1 MSRVLRC
8 LVGLMILVMPFAT
21 MSDEQRQPLDVA
33 LAAGMGDLIDTDH
46 QKANISSDIQNE
58 MTAPEGGWQRGQVGL
73 FSLGLDREPR
83 WIKASLVNSGQLS
96 REVWIQVARPFVDVV
111 NCSVSK
117 GQRVLAAYRMGD
129 SRAYIDRPIDA
140 QDFLVPIRVEPGDR
154 LDLTCLIQNDG
165 SITANLRSWTPR
177 EYLDDEQARRNLR
190 YAGYGAIVLAMVA
203 AGVVAAISRNKLAML
218 MMADFLPAMLGAAA
232 VDADIFRNVWPDSP
246 QYNWPPYYWIVLGC
260 ITESLILLNAVKWT
274 AGERRAVVLPA
285 VLVAMLGLACA
296 VTAPHDIGAAPILA
310 ILMTPLVFG
319 VIFPWMCL
327 RHWHEGPVPRVL
339 AIGIGLQVIAA
350 AVNSLGVMGIP
361 WVHGITRH
369 FHLVV
374 LATCLIK
381 VVMMAAALALK
392 IKAERDERRV
402 LHRSYT
408 EELKGQLQVQQQTT
422 TLLLQDARFDRPNQ
436 RALEDFIK
444 SQSSAGHAGVSVWL
458 IRLNR
463 LFYLQSAVPFQTMT
477 EVVNRFLDLLE
488 QWLQEREG
496 LQLMQM
502 KPNQSIAVVGADM
515 LAFCSVG
522 KPDRAFVQAL
532 EAKLL
537 KRFAWQQMYFAW
549 DPHVGVASITKSE
562 AETDLIS
569 KALQALARCTAQHRV
584 QHFDANLTHR
594 EQVLHGLT
602 MDIGGAIDR
611 GELELHYQ
619 PKVDLESRMT
629 TSFEALVRWRH
640 PERGMIPPAAFIAEA
655 EATGVIH
662 RLTLWAIREALGFV
676 KTLDSDKVRVAV
688 NITAFD
694 IATPGFVHAV
704 ADVLARERVSPER
717 LTLEVTESVAL
728 EDAGDGAK
736 VLQQLRSMGI
746 QVALDDFGSGHSS
759 LGMLSTLPIDEMK
772 IDRSLVVG
780 VESSN
785 LKKSV
790 LRSAID
796 LGCRLGKT
804 VTVEGV
810 ESAELVDWLSCAG
823 CHVVQGYY
831 FSRPLTSV
839 DASAWFTKFRP
850 KRIEGAWATTRYT
863 SVV

>member
-1 MSRVLRC
+1 
-8 LVGLMILVMPFAT
+8 MICVMPFVAT
-21 MSDEQRQPLDVA
+21 ADEQRQPLDVA
-33 LAAGMGDLIDTDH
+33 LASGLGDLIDTDH
-46 QKANISSDIQNE
+46 QKSVHASGSQNDL
-58 MTAPEGGWQRGQVGL
+58 TAPAHGWIRGKVGL
-73 FSLGLDREPR
+73 FSLGVDREPR
-83 WIKASLVNSGQLS
+83 WIKASFINSGQIS
-96 REVWIQVARPFVDVV
+96 REVWIQVARPFIDVV
-111 NCSVSK
+111 NCSVSS
-117 GQRVLAAYRMGD
+117 GARMLATYRMGD
-129 SRAYIDRPIDA
+129 SRAYAARPIDS
-140 QDFLVPIRVEPGDR
+140 QDFLVPIRVAPGDR

-165 SITANLRSWTPR
+165 SITANLRSWDPR
-177 EYLDDEQARRNLR
+177 SYLEDERDRRNLR
-190 YAGYGAIVLAMVA
+190 FAGYGAILLAMVA
-203 AGVVAAISRNKLAML
+203 ACVVAAISRNMLAML
-218 MMADFLPAMLGAAA
+218 MMADFLPAMIGAAA
-232 VDADIFRNVWPDSP
+232 VDADIFRYAWPDNP

-274 AGERRAVVLPA
+274 ASERRVVALPA
-285 VLVAMLGLACA
+285 VMVAMLGLACA
-296 VTAPHDIGAAPILA
+296 VTAPHDVGSMPFLA
-310 ILMTPLVFG
+310 ILLMPLMLG
-319 VIFPWMCL
+319 VIYPWMCW

-339 AIGIGLQVIAA
+339 AIGIGLQVVAA
-350 AVNSLGVMGIP
+350 AVNSLGVMGVS
-361 WVHGITRH
+361 WVHGITQH

-374 LATCLIK
+374 LVTCMTK

-392 IKAERDERRV
+392 IKVEREERRGI
-402 LHRSYT
+402 HRSYT
-408 EELKGQLQVQQQTT
+408 EELKGQLHVQQQTT
-422 TLLLQDARFDRPNQ
+422 TLLLQDARFERPNQ

-444 SQSSAGHAGVSVWL
+444 GQSQTGHAGVTVWL

-477 EVVNRFLDLLE
+477 EVVNLFLDQLE
-488 QWLQEREG
+488 QWLREREG

-502 KPNQSIAVVGADM
+502 KPNQSIAVVGAD
-515 LAFCSVG
+515 LLVFCSVG

-532 EAKLL
+532 EATLL

-549 DPHVGVASITKSE
+549 DPHVGVASISKSE

-569 KALQALARCTAQHRV
+569 KALQALARCTPQHRV
-584 QHFDANLTHR
+584 QQFDASQTHR

-602 MDIGGAIDR
+602 MDIGGAIER

-640 PERGMIPPAAFIAEA
+640 PERGMIPPGAFIAEA